1 MMLDQQN
8 VIALVITQQNISII
22 VVVVVIDFSKSISNF
37 KSNILFIGK

>member
-22 VVVVVIDFSKSISNF
+22 VVVVVIDFLKSISNF